1 MQRRGHQKPGKM
13 EEPHAEN
20 QEDLWKQDGRI
31 DVQAIEIKQIPSWL
45 AVADRNIIVTSGL
58 WGKSEHTVETT
69 SMDVFDTMKC
79 ILSNCC

>member
-1 MQRRGHQKPGKM
+1 M
-13 EEPHAEN
+13 
-20 QEDLWKQDGRI
+20 
-31 DVQAIEIKQIPSWL
+31 QAIEIKQIPSWL

-58 WGKSEHTVETT
+58 WGRKSEHRVETT